1 MFSTTRGVGAMGS
14 STNGYG
20 GTGVEEEIASMA
32 VVESTKRKEEELER
46 GVLGAFN

>member
-1 MFSTTRGVGAMGS
+1 MGS
-14 STNGYG
+14 AANGCG
-20 GTGVEEEIASMA
+20 GIGAEEEIASMA